1 MTQFSDVPTLG
12 RAPRRSGLALA
23 LAAVLVLAACDNDTG
38 TKETVGLLGGAVAGG
53 LLGSQFGSGSGRL
66 IMTGAGVLAGSMIG
80 RNIGRNLDKKDRLEQ
95 ERAAQKA
102 LENTRSG
109 QTVAWNNPD
118 SGNSGTVTPTRTF
131 QNAQG
136 QYCREIKQT
145 ITIDGN
151 TEEVTGTACR
161 QPDASWRAQ

>member
-1 MTQFSDVPTLG
+1 MTQLSHTSIQQ
-12 RAPRRSGLALA
+12 RRPRRSGLAMA

-95 ERAAQKA
+95 ERAAQQA

-109 QTVAWNNPD
+109 QTVKWNNPD
-118 SGNSGTVTPTRTF
+118 SGNSGTITPTKTF

-161 QPDASWRAQ
+161 QPDASWVAQ

>member
-1 MTQFSDVPTLG
+1 MTLLSDASKLG
-12 RAPRRSGLALA
+12 PARRRGGLAIA

-80 RNIGRNLDKKDRLEQ
+80 RNIGRNLDEKDRLEQ
-95 ERAAQKA
+95 QRAAQQA

-131 QNAQG
+131 ENGQG
-136 QYCREIKQT
+136 QYCRDINQT

-151 TEEVTGTACR
+151 TEQVTGTACR
-161 QPDASWRAQ
+161 QADASWRAQ